1 MLVWD
6 PSTSGPRDYIRGQ
19 LLQPAAQSWQLL
31 AHDAEVPG
39 HTMDPLMDL
48 TNEDQVHLSGSGKE
62 ASGDS
67 YLQAIEE
74 IEAFYQYLNEKYKA
88 GTPAAPEPELYVP
101 LTDHDENRQK
111 ESIQNQNPTTED
123 LVHLSGN
130 SKGVSR
136 DSYLQTIEEIEAFLQ
151 DINETPEARCP
162 AAPEPELYVPLTAHE
177 EDSQKESIQNQNPT
191 AEDLVRLSGNSKE
204 ASMTS
209 FFLTLEDIDEFLQDI
224 NEIHEAR
231 APAAPESAL
240 YVPLTACDEDSQK
253 ESMQNQVTSFDER
266 NPAAASQLMDVTD
279 TTKAFIT
286 DCKVTTV
293 NANKM
298 TIPNKG
304 SQMKILDDDQSLSGG
319 QMTFGGDQTL
329 YEGQMKNPSERQIL
343 SGAQMTFPWDQAVS
357 GSQMKTIHVYQTH
370 NGGQMSFSGDQTLY
384 RRPLKILSDENTPR
398 EVHMVPHSSSPLP
411 YPRLLYISSSYLIQ
425 GGQPLEK
432 QKWNLK
438 IQRCSLQ
445 KNSDILK
452 PYICTYQ
459 GCGKSYSKSSH
470 LRIHKRLHTAHPA
483 LLLFLSHATPPV
495 SCLSLPVPLQHAQ
508 LLFLLHSFPTSVS
521 HAILKHD
528 NPGEKPYKCN
538 AKGCT
543 WAFSRS
549 DELNR
554 HVRKHTRERPYQCTK
569 CDRNFS
575 RSDHLKQHQRVHR

>member
-1 MLVWD
+1 
-6 PSTSGPRDYIRGQ
+6 TSGPRDYIRGQ
-19 LLQPAAQSWQLL
+19 LLQLVAQSWQLL

-48 TNEDQVHLSGSGKE
+48 TNEDQVQLSGNGKE

-101 LTDHDENRQK
+101 LTDHDENSQK

-123 LVHLSGN
+123 LVQLSGN

-136 DSYLQTIEEIEAFLQ
+136 GSYLQTIEEIEAFLQ
-151 DINETPEARCP
+151 DINGTHEARSP
-162 AAPEPELYVPLTAHE
+162 AAPEPELYVPLTAHD

-191 AEDLVRLSGNSKE
+191 AEYLVQLSGNSKE

-209 FFLTLEDIDEFLQDI
+209 FFPTLEDIDEFFQDI

-231 APAAPESAL
+231 TPAAPEPEL
-240 YVPLTACDEDSQK
+240 YVPLTARDEDGQK
-253 ESMQNQVTSFDER
+253 ESMQNKVTSFDER
-266 NPAAASQLMDVTD
+266 NAAAASQLMDVTD

-298 TIPNKG
+298 TIPIKG
-304 SQMKILDDDQSLSGG
+304 TQMKILDDDQNLSGG
-319 QMTFGGDQTL
+319 QMTFSGDQTL
-329 YEGQMKNPSERQIL
+329 YWGQMKSPSECQIL
-343 SGAQMTFPWDQAVS
+343 SGAQMTFPGDQAVS

-370 NGGQMSFSGDQTLY
+370 SGGQMSFSGDQTLY
-384 RRPLKILSDENTPR
+384 RCPMKTLNDENTPH
-398 EVHMVPHSSSPLP
+398 EVHMVPHSSSSLP
-411 YPRLLYISSSYLIQ
+411 YPRFLYISSSHLIQ
-425 GGQPLEK
+425 GQPLEK
-432 QKWNLK
+432 RKWNLK
-438 IQRCSLQ
+438 IQRCPLQ

-459 GCGKSYSKSSH
+459 DCGKSYSKSSH
-470 LRIHKRLHTAHPA
+470 LRIHERLHT
-483 LLLFLSHATPPV
+483 
-495 SCLSLPVPLQHAQ
+495 
-508 LLFLLHSFPTSVS
+508 
-521 HAILKHD
+521 
-528 NPGEKPYKCN
+528 GEKPYKCN
-538 AKGCT
+538 VKGCT
-543 WAFSRS
+543 WAFSRL

-554 HVRKHTRERPYQCTK
+554 HMRKHTRERPYLCTK
-569 CDRNFS
+569 CNRSFA

>member
-1 MLVWD
+1 
-6 PSTSGPRDYIRGQ
+6 
-19 LLQPAAQSWQLL
+19 
-31 AHDAEVPG
+31 
-39 HTMDPLMDL
+39 
-48 TNEDQVHLSGSGKE
+48 
-62 ASGDS
+62 
-67 YLQAIEE
+67 
-74 IEAFYQYLNEKYKA
+74 
-88 GTPAAPEPELYVP
+88 
-101 LTDHDENRQK
+101 
-111 ESIQNQNPTTED
+111 
-123 LVHLSGN
+123 
-130 SKGVSR
+130 
-136 DSYLQTIEEIEAFLQ
+136 
-151 DINETPEARCP
+151 
-162 AAPEPELYVPLTAHE
+162 
-177 EDSQKESIQNQNPT
+177 
-191 AEDLVRLSGNSKE
+191 
-204 ASMTS
+204 MTS

-231 APAAPESAL
+231 TPAAPESEL

-286 DCKVTTV
+286 DCKVTPV

-329 YEGQMKNPSERQIL
+329 YEGQMKNPSECQIL

-384 RRPLKILSDENTPR
+384 RRPMKILNDENTPH
-398 EVHMVPHSSSPLP
+398 EVHMVPHSSSSLP
-411 YPRLLYISSSYLIQ
+411 YPRFLYISSSYLIQ
-425 GGQPLEK
+425 RQPLEK

-470 LRIHKRLHTAHPA
+470 LRIHERLHT
-483 LLLFLSHATPPV
+483 
-495 SCLSLPVPLQHAQ
+495 
-508 LLFLLHSFPTSVS
+508 
-521 HAILKHD
+521 
-528 NPGEKPYKCN
+528 GEKPYKCN

-554 HVRKHTRERPYQCTK
+554 HVRKHTRERPY
-569 CDRNFS
+569 
-575 RSDHLKQHQRVHR
+575 